1 DLPRL
6 RPEGNIHSRRRPKP
20 RSPSRVLQCPL
31 VLRLPGPSPTR
42 LRRGELNHEGA
53 HQHILRRG
61 AGGLPVRATGR
72 DPCRHGTE
80 LRGPRAGQGH
90 RGAPRVQCGL
100 LGAASGDQER
110 RTEDGACRPPPGGRT
125 GTKGGVMSAPQPPII
140 DQQTVEEI
148 EEIKTLMAEAYRHAL
163 SIDGY
168 AKSSEGRLSL
178 DVLRPWYWRDG
189 NSPRP
194 EVSIYSYVLPL
205 SGGGRQHYYDN
216 ATEALEDVRKAHAE
230 VMKWNNEREG
240 WAL

>member
-1 DLPRL
+1 
-6 RPEGNIHSRRRPKP
+6 
-20 RSPSRVLQCPL
+20 
-31 VLRLPGPSPTR
+31 
-42 LRRGELNHEGA
+42 
-53 HQHILRRG
+53 
-61 AGGLPVRATGR
+61 
-72 DPCRHGTE
+72 
-80 LRGPRAGQGH
+80 
-90 RGAPRVQCGL
+90 
-100 LGAASGDQER
+100 
-110 RTEDGACRPPPGGRT
+110 
-125 GTKGGVMSAPQPPII
+125 MSAPQPPII

-163 SIDGY
+163 AIDGY

-205 SGGGRQHYYDN
+205 SGRGRQHYYDN

-230 VMKWNNEREG
+230 VMKWNDEREG

>member
-1 DLPRL
+1 ESHPGHRPRSRL
-6 RPEGNIHSRRRPKP
+6 RP
-20 RSPSRVLQCPL
+20 V
-31 VLRLPGPSPTR
+31 
-42 LRRGELNHEGA
+42 
-53 HQHILRRG
+53 
-61 AGGLPVRATGR
+61 
-72 DPCRHGTE
+72 RHGPA
-80 LRGPRAGQGH
+80 RCAVP
-90 RGAPRVQCGL
+90 
-100 LGAASGDQER
+100 
-110 RTEDGACRPPPGGRT
+110 
-125 GTKGGVMSAPQPPII
+125 TKGGVMSAPQPPII

-216 ATEALEDVRKAHAE
+216 A
-230 VMKWNNEREG
+230 
-240 WAL
+240 